1 MFQSRRGCCGGPIF
15 TGFWKSHLKD
25 FDKHICLMLI
35 AFWFSV
41 WSVVCY
47 LPCALR
53 GQSDMPCLDLT
64 FPYVTCLM
72 FSIVKALASS
82 AQCKRLRLRRVEVSM
97 CASKPGAGFQRS
109 GEGVDKHTK
118 MVPHIW
124 LNPSQPQPYALNWWS
139 QSFNFPKRRC
149 WNKDVLS
156 NILCQWIGALH
167 DTPACH
173 SYNKTHDQEWSED
186 NVIHIC

>member
-15 TGFWKSHLKD
+15 TGFWKSQLKD

-41 WSVVCY
+41 WSLVCY

-82 AQCKRLRLRRVEVSM
+82 AQCKRLRLRRVESACVPLSLELVSKDLGRGSTNIQKWFPTSDSTLLSLSLM
-97 CASKPGAGFQRS
+97 HWIDEAKALTFQKGVAGIRMYYQYI
-109 GEGVDKHTK
+109 
-118 MVPHIW
+118 VPMD
-124 LNPSQPQPYALNWWS
+124 
-139 QSFNFPKRRC
+139 R
-149 WNKDVLS
+149 
-156 NILCQWIGALH
+156 ALH